1 MLKIDSPDIPHKTD
15 IGGVKLGINNDVALR
30 NAFNEIIDNAKRHK
44 PDARVNGVLIQ
55 KNVAQRN

>member
-1 MLKIDSPDIPHKTD
+1 MVLKIDSPDIPHKTD

-44 PDARVNGVLIQ
+44 PDARVNGY
-55 KNVAQRN
+55 